1 MKEKIY
7 ALIFYRTK
15 PFFCKPMGKKIWI
28 TSFFVTM
35 FVTVMMMN
43 SFASNIQV
51 ALAKTKDFTKFNNIT
66 ALVKA
71 IDDGEFDNNHINF
84 AKFTNTTLF
93 KTSDLSMQQCIRK
106 AESLGDNLADYE
118 ILECKEKKH

>member
-1 MKEKIY
+1 M
-7 ALIFYRTK
+7 R
-15 PFFCKPMGKKIWI
+15 KKIWK
-28 TSFFVTM
+28 TSVFLVM
-35 FVTVMMMN
+35 MLVTVMITF
-43 SFASNIQV
+43 SIASNIQV
-51 ALAKTKDFTKFNNIT
+51 SLAKTKTKDFTKFNNIT

-71 IDDGEFDNNHINF
+71 IDKGEFDNDHIDF

-106 AESLGDNLADYE
+106 AESLDDNLADYE

>member
-1 MKEKIY
+1 MS
-7 ALIFYRTK
+7 
-15 PFFCKPMGKKIWI
+15 KKIWI

-35 FVTVMMMN
+35 LVTVMMMN
-43 SFASNIQV
+43 SFASSIQV
-51 ALAKTKDFTKFNNIT
+51 SLAKTKTKDFTKFNNIT

-71 IDDGEFDNNHINF
+71 IDDGEFDNNYINF
-84 AKFTNTTLF
+84 AKFTNSTLF